1 MGADEAILPFLVPP
15 APDCATYD
23 APADAATDVCSYGP
37 VTLEWTAAITG
48 GTVTL
53 GYDVYFGTNPTPP
66 FVINVSTTSYSP
78 TGLLPNTTY
87 YWKIVPKNVT
97 GDAVGCLTYSFTT
110 INAEVTSANGD
121 TRCGPGTVNLTASG
135 SGTFNWYTAASGG
148 TSVATGSPY
157 TPSVAS
163 TTNYWCLH
171 LMAAPME
178 LLVCQMQFRPVV
190 TLLKQDCF

>member
-1 MGADEAILPFLVPP
+1 M
-15 APDCATYD
+15 
-23 APADAATDVCSYGP
+23 
-37 VTLEWTAAITG
+37 
-48 GTVTL
+48 
-53 GYDVYFGTNPTPP
+53 YFGTNPTPP

-121 TRCGPGTVNLTASG
+121 ARCGPGTVNLTASG

-163 TTNYWCLH
+163 TTNYWVSASDGGTNGTAGLPNAISTSGYT
-171 LMAAPME
+171 LEAGLFFDVLAP
-178 LLVCQMQFRPVV
+178 
-190 TLLKQDCF
+190 TLTIQGGLCVPYRNGCRDS